1 MTSGTYDL
9 QRFLTAVRAQ
19 QVELAYDLERAKER
33 VTEIER
39 LIAEAQ
45 TAEAN
50 ILREIAEGD
59 D

>member
-1 MTSGTYDL
+1 MTSGNYDL
-9 QRFLTAVRAQ
+9 QRFLTAVRSQ

>member
-33 VTEIER
+33 VIEIER
-39 LIAEAQ
+39 QIAEAQ

>member
-1 MTSGTYDL
+1 MTSGNYDL
-9 QRFLTAVRAQ
+9 QRFLTAVRTQ
-19 QVELAYDLERAKER
+19 QVELSYDLERAKER